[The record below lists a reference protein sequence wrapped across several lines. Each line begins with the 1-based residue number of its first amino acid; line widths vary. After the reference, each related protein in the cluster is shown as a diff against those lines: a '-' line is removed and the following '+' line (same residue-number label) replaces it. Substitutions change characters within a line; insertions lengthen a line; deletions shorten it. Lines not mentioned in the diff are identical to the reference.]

1 MQLLCSP
8 SSPYVR
14 KARIVRL
21 EKKLT
26 HDISES
32 MVVAMESPPQLLD
45 ANPLSKIPALVRP
58 GLAPLFDSPVIC
70 EYLDSLPSTAPAL
83 LSENGEARWQTLRL
97 QALADGAIDACFN
110 MVMERRRDED
120 KRSPLWQERW
130 MNAVMRSLD
139 RVEQECT
146 GWTSDLDL
154 GQIATGCLL
163 GYLGF
168 RFADLDWQADRPNL
182 AKKFDEWMS
191 RPSFRETIPFDPS

>member
-26 HDISES
+26 PDISET

-58 GLAPLFDSPVIC
+58 GLPPLFDSPVIC
-70 EYLDSLPSTAPAL
+70 EYLDSLPSPVPAL
-83 LSENGEARWQTLRL
+83 LVEKGEARWQALRL
-97 QALADGAIDACFN
+97 QAMADGAIDACFN
-110 MVMERRRDED
+110 MVTERRRDEE
-120 KRSPLWQERW
+120 KRSPLWQDRW

-139 RVEQECT
+139 RMEQECGT
-146 GWTSDLDL
+146 WQTDLDL

-168 RFADLDWQADRPNL
+168 RFESLDWRANRPHL
-182 AKKFDEWMS
+182 AKKFDEWMA
-191 RPSFRETIPFDPS
+191 RPSFRETIPFDPT